1 MIRLIIYTSLAPLN
15 EPPTDI
21 DKFPFGLYWLFLI
34 SSSYPAPV
42 AFESFNAYFMN
53 HAPRSNYYIYERER
67 ERIMRVNMER
77 NFIENT
83 QTHTTDKIQRERE

>member
-42 AFESFNAYFMN
+42 AFESFNTYFMN

>member
-1 MIRLIIYTSLAPLN
+1 
-15 EPPTDI
+15 
-21 DKFPFGLYWLFLI
+21 
-34 SSSYPAPV
+34 
-42 AFESFNAYFMN
+42 MN